1 MTKHPAPAGHIRLR
15 RAYDP
20 PTPEDGV
27 RVLVDR
33 LWPRG
38 VRKEAAAIDHWL
50 KDIAPT
56 TELRQWFGHDLA
68 HWAEFHRRYTN
79 ELYTH
84 GAEIAMLRDLIRA
97 GTVTLVFG
105 ARDEEHNDAV
115 VLRDLLIHKTSD
127 PTASRGELRD
137 TSSNKPLRARQ

>member
-1 MTKHPAPAGHIRLR
+1 MTKHTGSAGHIRLR
-15 RAYDP
+15 RAYDL

-38 VRKEAAAIDHWL
+38 VRKEAAAIDYWL

-56 TELRQWFGHDLA
+56 TELRQWFGHDLTR
-68 HWAEFHRRYTN
+68 WAEFHRRYTN
-79 ELYTH
+79 ELSTH

-115 VLRDLLIHKTSD
+115 VLRDLLIHKTSG
-127 PTASRGELRD
+127 PAGPRGGLPDAPLNE
-137 TSSNKPLRARQ
+137 SLRARL